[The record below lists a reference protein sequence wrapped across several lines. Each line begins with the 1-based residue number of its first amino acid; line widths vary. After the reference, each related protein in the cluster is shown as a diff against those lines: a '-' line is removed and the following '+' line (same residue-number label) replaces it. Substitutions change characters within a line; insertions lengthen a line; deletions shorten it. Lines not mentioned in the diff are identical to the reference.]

1 MEQLESEVED
11 LQARKLQ
18 LARQLNLANSALQTS
33 ESQLQKVR
41 QLAATFQAEK
51 LMIIDNLSSNT
62 RKQRYRSED

>member
-33 ESQLQKVR
+33 ESKLQKVR